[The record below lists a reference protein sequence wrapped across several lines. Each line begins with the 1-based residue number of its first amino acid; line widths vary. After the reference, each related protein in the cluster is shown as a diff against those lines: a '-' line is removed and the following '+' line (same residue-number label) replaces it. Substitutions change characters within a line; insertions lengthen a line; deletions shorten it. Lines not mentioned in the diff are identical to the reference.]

1 VVQFQLETSGRPQ
14 VLAAIGFGLTP
25 RRHGKMIP
33 AILSQIE
40 RAFKRVVAIRSIHN
54 TSESFNLR
62 IKARLFLAGTS
73 FD

>member
-25 RRHGKMIP
+25 RRHGKTIP

-54 TSESFNLR
+54 TSESLNLK
-62 IKARLFLAGTS
+62 IKAGLFFS
-73 FD
+73 WHEF